1 MTAAAVAR
9 MGEIADDLCDDLD
22 RILSRVIRNDAVLA
36 VERESD
42 KWHVVTDTANG
53 DEVMLRAELDV
64 CVRFME
70 AFVVKHPGSRIDV
83 DALELARGAAGW
95 RELVAETLTG
105 FSVRVA
111 AMDQVAEVIPIHRG
125 AA

>member
-42 KWHVVTDTANG
+42 RWHIVTDTANG
-53 DEVMLRAELDV
+53 DEVMLRAELSV
-64 CVRFME
+64 CERFIE
-70 AFVVKHPGSRIDV
+70 AYIVKHPGSRIDLES
-83 DALELARGAAGW
+83 LELARAWEWA
-95 RELVAETLTG
+95 RSLH
-105 FSVRVA
+105 SVRVPSNVVPIRS
-111 AMDQVAEVIPIHRG
+111 DVA
-125 AA
+125 